1 MPSSVEQQQ
10 PEQFELPTFMD
21 PETRP
26 DSSDERLPLQSENDK
41 SAEMSGQQRSLLRLS
56 LSFFLFGLINNVLY
70 VIILS
75 AALDLVPPS
84 TPKGIIAFWNI
95 APSLVA
101 KFSWPYILKGR
112 IRYVQRLVGCCFLSV
127 TGMIVVA
134 TSDGLSPR
142 LFGIGCASLASG
154 LGELTFLQLSTTF
167 HPPSVAGRGVGY
179 FASGTGAAGLVGA
192 FLWWEVRG
200 LGVRI
205 GVGLSSVLPFV
216 IPLTYFLLLPRP
228 DAFSSLTFSDTEEAG
243 LLSSEY
249 TPLPVSEEDA
259 GEAVVETAP
268 LRAKTLTLG
277 DKWQLLKPML
287 PRFMAPLF
295 FVYLFEYTINQ
306 GVAPTLV
313 YPISTPERSPVFG
326 RIIHSIRDY
335 YPLWQL
341 VYQSTVF
348 LSRSSLSLGLPALP
362 TRAIP
367 IPSVIQGLL
376 LFILSSESALGYF
389 PDALAPGLVFC
400 LISIE
405 GICGGLSY
413 VNAYFRAGQEP
424 AKAQERAFKMGAIGL
439 ADSLGILTAS
449 LVAMPTEVAL
459 CRAQVGRGRSLCRE
473 L

>member
-1 MPSSVEQQQ
+1 MSARLEQQ

-21 PETRP
+21 PETRLEE
-26 DSSDERLPLQSENDK
+26 DERLLSQSENDK
-41 SAEMSGQQRSLLRLS
+41 SAEMRKQQRSLLRLS

-75 AALDLVPPS
+75 AALDLVPPVHPQS
-84 TPKGIIAFWNI
+84 I
-95 APSLVA
+95 VA

-112 IRYVQRLVGCCFLSV
+112 IRYVRRLVGCCFLSV
-127 TGMIVVA
+127 MGMIVVA

-154 LGELTFLQLSTTF
+154 LGEVTFLQLSTTF

-192 FLWWEVRG
+192 FLWWELRG

-228 DAFSSLTFSDTEEAG
+228 NELSSLVFSDPEEAG
-243 LLSSEY
+243 LPSSEY
-249 TPLPVSEEDA
+249 TPLPVLEEDA
-259 GEAVVETAP
+259 GEVVVETAP
-268 LRAKTLTLG
+268 LTAKTLSLS
-277 DKWQLLKPML
+277 DKWELLKPML
-287 PRFMAPLF
+287 PRYMAPLC
-295 FVYLFEYTINQ
+295 
-306 GVAPTLV
+306 VAPTLV
-313 YPISTPERSPVFG
+313 YPIPTPDSSPVFG
-326 RIIHSIRDY
+326 RIVHSIRDY

-376 LFILSSESALGYF
+376 LAILSSESALGYF

-400 LISIE
+400 LISVE

-413 VNAYFRAGQEP
+413 VNAYFRAGLEP
-424 AKAQERAFKMGAIGL
+424 ANAQERAFKMGAIGL
-439 ADSLGILTAS
+439 ADSLGILAAS

-459 CRAQVGRGRSLCRE
+459 CRAQVGRGRLLCQE

>member
-1 MPSSVEQQQ
+1 MPIQSHS
-10 PEQFELPTFMD
+10 EQFELPSFSTPNTMD
-21 PETRP
+21 HGPSTREHAGE
-26 DSSDERLPLQSENDK
+26 DEENDDG
-41 SAEMSGQQRSLLRLS
+41 AELTRQRKDLFRLS

-95 APSLVA
+95 APSIVA
-101 KFSWPYILKGR
+101 KFSWPYLLKGR
-112 IRYVQRLVGCCFLSV
+112 IRYVRRLIGCCCLSV
-127 TGMIVVA
+127 IGMIVVA
-134 TSDGLSPR
+134 TSEGLSPR
-142 LFGIGCASLASG
+142 LFGIGCASFASG
-154 LGELTFLQLSTTF
+154 LGELTFLQLSTIY

-192 FLWWEVRG
+192 LLWWEIRG

-205 GVGLSSVLPFV
+205 GVGVSSILPFV

-228 DAFSSLTFSDTEEAG
+228 NALSALVLPDTEDSA
-243 LLSSEY
+243 LPISEY
-249 TPLPVSEEDA
+249 TPLPASEEDA
-259 GEAVVETAP
+259 GTETAP
-268 LRAKTLTLG
+268 LKTKALSIA

-287 PRFMAPLF
+287 PRYMAPLF

-306 GVAPTLV
+306 GVAPTLI
-313 YPISTPERSPVFG
+313 YPVPTLESSPVFG
-326 RIIHSIRDY
+326 HIVHSIRDY

-348 LSRSSLSLGLPALP
+348 LSRSSLSIGLPALP

-367 IPSVIQGLL
+367 IPSIIQGFL
-376 LFILSSESALGYF
+376 LFTLAMESAFGYF
-389 PDALAPGLVFC
+389 PESLAPGLVFL
-400 LISIE
+400 LISVE

-413 VNAYFRAGQEP
+413 VNAYYRAGQEP
-424 AKAQERAFKMGAIGL
+424 AEAQERAFKMGAIGL
-439 ADSLGILTAS
+439 ADSLGILAAS

-459 CRAQVGRGRSLCRE
+459 CRAQVSRGRSLCQG

>member
-1 MPSSVEQQQ
+1 MSARLEQQ
-10 PEQFELPTFMD
+10 PEQFELPTFMN
-21 PETRP
+21 PETRLEE
-26 DSSDERLPLQSENDK
+26 DERLLSQSENDK
-41 SAEMSGQQRSLLRLS
+41 SAEMRKQQRSLLHLS

-84 TPKGIIAFWNI
+84 TPKGVIAFWNI
-95 APSLVA
+95 APSIVA

-112 IRYVQRLVGCCFLSV
+112 IRYVRRVVGCCFLSV
-127 TGMIVVA
+127 MGMIVVA

-154 LGELTFLQLSTTF
+154 LGEVTFLQLSTTF

-192 FLWWEVRG
+192 FLWWELRG

-228 DAFSSLTFSDTEEAG
+228 DALSSLVLSDPEEVG
-243 LLSSEY
+243 LPSSEY
-249 TPLPVSEEDA
+249 TQLPVSEEDT
-259 GEAVVETAP
+259 GEAVADTAP
-268 LRAKTLTLG
+268 LTAKALSLS
-277 DKWQLLKPML
+277 DKWELLKPML
-287 PRFMAPLF
+287 PRYM
-295 FVYLFEYTINQ
+295 FEYTINQ

-313 YPISTPERSPVFG
+313 YPISTPDSSPVFG
-326 RIIHSIRDY
+326 RIVHSIRDY

-348 LSRSSLSLGLPALP
+348 LSRSSLSLGLPPLP
-362 TRAIP
+362 TRAIS
-367 IPSVIQGLL
+367 IPSP
-376 LFILSSESALGYF
+376 ILSSESALGYF

-400 LISIE
+400 LIISVPSFCFQRFPKLIHQ
-405 GICGGLSY
+405 S
-413 VNAYFRAGQEP
+413 VNANVLSRWEQSGWRTHWGSWLQ
-424 AKAQERAFKMGAIGL
+424 
-439 ADSLGILTAS
+439 S

-459 CRAQVGRGRSLCRE
+459 CRAQVGRGRSLCQE